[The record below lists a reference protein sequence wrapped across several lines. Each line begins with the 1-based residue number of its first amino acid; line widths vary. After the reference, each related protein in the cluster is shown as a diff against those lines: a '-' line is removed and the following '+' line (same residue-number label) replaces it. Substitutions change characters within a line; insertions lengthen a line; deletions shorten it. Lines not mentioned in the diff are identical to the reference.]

1 MKLRCM
7 VSLCLVLLTIIAT
20 LASAAEQGEHS
31 FLWRA
36 TSGDRSVYLLGSIHF
51 MKADAYP
58 LSSAIERAFDSSG
71 MMVFETDIDEMGKAA
86 GSLFAA
92 GMLEGDTTF
101 ADVVP
106 KELYDKVSQQ
116 LDDLDTGIGIYK
128 KMKPWMVALSLT
140 SYELMRAGYL
150 ASEGIDAHFNSR
162 AKAAGKSREG
172 LESTEFQ
179 VSLFADLSDDESVEF
194 LQYTLTDLD
203 TVIPLVDEVV
213 ATWKIGDFAQMEE
226 LLVEGFADHKAL
238 FARMVTDRNLR
249 WLPRIEELFRGEADA
264 MVVVGSLHLVG
275 KQGLIEL
282 LRAKGYRIEQL

>member
-1 MKLRCM
+1 M

-20 LASAAEQGEHS
+20 LASAADQEERS

-36 TSGDRSVYLLGSIHF
+36 ASGERSVYLLGSIHY

-58 LSSAIERAFDSSG
+58 LSSAVERAFDSSG
-71 MMVFETDIDEMGKAA
+71 MMVFETDIDEITGAAVSLLAA
-86 GSLFAA
+86 GT
-92 GMLEGDTTF
+92 LEGNTTL
-101 ADVVP
+101 ADVVST
-106 KELYDKVSQQ
+106 ELYGEVSQR
-116 LDDLDTGIGIYK
+116 LEMLGMGIGGFK
-128 KMKPWMVALSLT
+128 KMKPWMLALSLT
-140 SYELMRAGYL
+140 SLELMRAGYL
-150 ASEGIDAHFNSR
+150 GSEGIDAHFNSR

-249 WLPRIEELFRGEADA
+249 WLPRIEELFRGDADA

-275 KQGLIEL
+275 EQGLIHL
-282 LRAKGYRIEQL
+282 LKAKGYKVEQL

>member
-1 MKLRCM
+1 MKLGHLG
-7 VSLCLVLLTIIAT
+7 SLCFALLTVTSTIGA
-20 LASAAEQGEHS
+20 AAEADEKS

-36 TSGDRSVYLLGSIHF
+36 ASGERSVYLLGSIHY

-58 LSSAIERAFDSSG
+58 LSSAVERAFDSSG
-71 MMVFETDIDEMGKAA
+71 MMVFETDIDEITGAAVSLLAA
-86 GSLFAA
+86 GT
-92 GMLEGDTTF
+92 LEGNTTL
-101 ADVVP
+101 ADVVST
-106 KELYDKVSQQ
+106 ELYGEVSQR
-116 LDDLDTGIGIYK
+116 LEMLGMGIGGFK
-128 KMKPWMVALSLT
+128 KMKPWMLALSLT
-140 SYELMRAGYL
+140 SLELMRAGYL
-150 ASEGIDAHFNSR
+150 GSEGIDAHFNSR

-249 WLPRIEELFRGEADA
+249 WLPRIEELFRGDADA

-275 KQGLIEL
+275 EQGLIQL
-282 LRAKGYRIEQL
+282 LKAKGYKVEQL

>member
-20 LASAAEQGEHS
+20 LASVAEQEEHS

-58 LSSAIERAFDSSG
+58 LNSAIERAFDTSG
-71 MMVFETDIDEMGKAA
+71 VMVFETDIDEISGAAVSLLAA
-86 GSLFAA
+86 GT
-92 GMLEGDTTF
+92 LESNTTL

-106 KELYDKVSQQ
+106 KELYDEVSQR
-116 LDDLDTGIGIYK
+116 LDGLGMGIGGFK
-128 KMKPWMVALSLT
+128 KMKPWMLALSLT
-140 SYELMRAGYL
+140 SFELMRAGYL
-150 ASEGIDAHFNSR
+150 GSEGIDAHFNSR
-162 AKAAGKSREG
+162 AKAAGKTRED
-172 LESTEFQ
+172 LESAEFQ

-194 LQYTLTDLD
+194 LQYTLTELD
-203 TVIPLVDEVV
+203 TAIPLVDEVV
-213 ATWKIGDFAQMEE
+213 AAWKIGDYAQMEE

-249 WLPRIEELFRGEADA
+249 WLPRIEELFRGDADA